1 MNSWDNREVIREK
14 ESESKNKSASE
25 NLIKK
30 MVYVKWHRVDV

>member
-14 ESESKNKSASE
+14 EGESKNKSAPE

-30 MVYVKWHRVDV
+30 MVYVEWHRVDV